1 MTGGY
6 AGRFLDIDLTT
17 GRIDV
22 IRFDDDV
29 LAKYVGGRG
38 LAAKVL
44 WDRLGEKWEKID
56 PLGPE
61 NIFVAF
67 TGPLTVFYPGARIC
81 VSGKSPRAAG
91 L

>member
-17 GRIDV
+17 GRIDI
-22 IRFDDDV
+22 IRFDDAV

-56 PLGPE
+56 P
-61 NIFVAF
+61 
-67 TGPLTVFYPGARIC
+67 
-81 VSGKSPRAAG
+81 
-91 L
+91 